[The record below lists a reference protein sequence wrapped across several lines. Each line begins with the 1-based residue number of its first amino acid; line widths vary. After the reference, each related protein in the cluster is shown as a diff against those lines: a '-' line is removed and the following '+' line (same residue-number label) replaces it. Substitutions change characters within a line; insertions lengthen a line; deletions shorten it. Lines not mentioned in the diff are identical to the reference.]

1 MEYSPKFLWIYQKK
15 RLSLLADSILKHRTF
30 KKATQIQENKS
41 NFHFSKYIF
50 EKFLVSTHHF
60 FQAALGGGLSFH
72 LDLRFFFYVMIM
84 MIDEKKLCDVVFFFN
99 LCQVCNDGRYNFGN
113 GIVGSQTLFYSQP
126 ILTLSTFA
134 PFLYCKQISIL
145 FTDPNI
151 LSISI
156 YLCTYTF
163 LIKIWLV
170 FR

>member
-1 MEYSPKFLWIYQKK
+1 MYIGWTTNIIFGGNRTGLENIGDGILTQIPLNIPKKWLILQ
-15 RLSLLADSILKHRTF
+15 ADSILKHWTF

-113 GIVGSQTLFYSQP
+113 GIVGSQILFHSQP
-126 ILTLSTFA
+126 ITILT
-134 PFLYCKQISIL
+134 
-145 FTDPNI
+145 
-151 LSISI
+151 
-156 YLCTYTF
+156 
-163 LIKIWLV
+163 
-170 FR
+170 